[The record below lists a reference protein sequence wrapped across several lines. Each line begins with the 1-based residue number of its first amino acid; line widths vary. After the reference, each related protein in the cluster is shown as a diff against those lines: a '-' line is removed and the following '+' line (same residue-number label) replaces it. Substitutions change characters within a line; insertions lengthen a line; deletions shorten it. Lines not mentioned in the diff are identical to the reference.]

1 MMARTRNV
9 DVRLAENSVF
19 VVSVVVCLGICR
31 LLGIAIQQFG
41 SVLALLTQRLGTKK
55 RRAQKTWLYG
65 CRLIFTSN
73 EAQGL

>member
-1 MMARTRNV
+1 MARTRNV

-19 VVSVVVCLGICR
+19 VVSVVVYLGICR

-41 SVLALLTQRLGTKK
+41 NVLALLAQRLLTKK

-65 CRLIFTSN
+65 YRLTFTSN